1 MTDMAGIAG
10 NAVSVYQQALSTVS
24 NNIANVSTD
33 GYSRQ
38 DVSLSALPVT
48 KAGNV
53 FMGSGVAMDRVKR
66 QYDAFVESNLRNTTS
81 DLEAQGPMVNY
92 ANRVVDVLGSST
104 MGLNTALDAFF
115 ASARTVSGDPSSTVL
130 RSSFVRDAQGVADR
144 FGQLSA
150 QLDLVQ
156 EQTQQELDN
165 SVNQINALTS
175 QIAKVN
181 IQLAKQKSEDAQPPD
196 LLDQR
201 DLLLKQLSEFAR
213 MNTRFTPNGI
223 VTVSFGPTINAD
235 VVVDGQKAL
244 MIQAN
249 YEAGGSPEKASL
261 VLDPYGKA
269 IALNG
274 ISSGSLAGIMNFRDQ
289 VLGSSRNALDGLAKT
304 FANEVNTLHQQG
316 IDGYGNPGQALFSFD
331 SSIQSAA
338 GGMRVSFE
346 DPLRVAAGAQFRVVE
361 GSENPSGTNASISYD
376 EKPSPSVGT
385 NNALPPPPPPGP
397 PALQSAVPNSG
408 NVSTA
413 RQVSVSS
420 SLGVA
425 AVASIANGMQ
435 DVSLYLDGMQAGQQL
450 QIYTRDGRHVL
461 GAPLTDS
468 VALDNLMTKENGFA
482 AGATLSDEYLNQ
494 SGVTPDGAAV
504 GYKGM
509 QVFYGA
515 QAQVQGQPIYDGKD
529 AVSGYDY
536 LPAVLQGGRIS
547 PMTASNMPLM
557 DATTNPPKR
566 YFPAGAFKLNGQDL
580 GRLDPPVGGG
590 PLQASAIANWINAA
604 RETTGV
610 TAKASNV
617 IVVKPEQM
625 KFGMPLY
632 FGSSRVDTAGANT
645 PQALAK
651 AINNAN
657 AGVNATVNA
666 GGDLV
671 IRNNEGHAGEDI
683 SISATASNTSGILSL
698 TALGMG
704 ATTFRGEV
712 ELIKPAVD
720 TIVVDTSKMKLD
732 KGLLINGKTITLPS
746 GLSTPLTRAKLL
758 AIASA
763 INGQSDTTDVTARLS
778 ADNQSLILGSI
789 AQGTNPKITISGSIL
804 TDGKGSPLVDEQQ
817 NQGNRYLYDK
827 YNALGV
833 TNGVWP
839 AEQVNELTVKADQ
852 IKYGNPLYFK
862 DAGNWVQVTTTGID
876 TVQGLAQKIQQ
887 AHAGVVA
894 DVVNGDLV
902 IRNAA
907 DRIGRD
913 IRISASP
920 SDATGTS
927 SLTALGLSASTF
939 KVQVQVTPS
948 GPIQLGFGSTGTPND
963 LAQLGFRT
971 GAFITGAAK
980 DDLLVFVSGPGNASV
995 SASYSG
1001 QPVDAKQSLRA
1012 QTLEVKFAQDP
1023 AKYQG
1028 ALYYTIRSTDPGN
1041 TALGSTVVAERVF
1054 NPAELN
1060 PGIRFQ
1066 GLNLSF
1072 TSAPQPNDVFKL
1084 DGNQDGLGN
1093 NDNMLAIA
1101 ALETKAVVG
1110 NKTLTN
1116 SYIDQVNEMGNIAR
1130 QATISQTALTVVHEQ
1145 AIKSRDE
1152 ISGVSLDKEA
1162 ADLIRYQQ
1170 AYQAS
1175 AKVLQVAGQLFD
1187 AVLRV

>member
-48 KAGNV
+48 KSGNV
-53 FMGSGVAMDRVKR
+53 FLGSGVAMDRVKR

-81 DLEAQGPMVNY
+81 DLKAQGPMVSY

-115 ASARTVSGDPSSTVL
+115 ASARTLSGDPSSTVL

-156 EQTQQELDN
+156 DETQHEVDN
-165 SVNQINALTS
+165 SVSQINALTS

-201 DLLLKQLSEFAR
+201 DLLLKQLSDFAR
-213 MNTRFTPNGI
+213 INTRFTPNGI

-249 YEAGGSPEKASL
+249 YDGAASPEKLAL

-269 IALNG
+269 TALNG
-274 ISSGSLAGIMNFRDQ
+274 ISSGSLAGIMTFRDQ

-331 SSIQSAA
+331 SSIPNAA
-338 GGMRVSFE
+338 GAMRVAFE

-361 GSENPSGTNASISYD
+361 GAENPSGTNASISYD
-376 EKPSPSVGT
+376 EKPAASPG
-385 NNALPPPPPPGP
+385 AAAAAPPPGP
-397 PALQSAVPNSG
+397 APLQSVIPNSG

-413 RQVSVSS
+413 RQVNVSA

-425 AVASIANGMQ
+425 GVATIANGMQ
-435 DVSLYLDGMQAGQQL
+435 DVSLYLDSMQAGQQL
-450 QIYTRDGRHVL
+450 QIYTRDGRHLL
-461 GAPLTDS
+461 GTPVTDS
-468 VALDNLMTKENGFA
+468 IALDNLNTKDNGFA
-482 AGATLSDEYLNQ
+482 GGATLSDDYLNA
-494 SGVTPDGAAV
+494 SGVSATGAAV

-509 QVFYGA
+509 EIFYGA
-515 QAQVQGQPIYDGKD
+515 QASVQAQPIFDGKD
-529 AVSGYDY
+529 AVSGYNY
-536 LPAVLQGGRIS
+536 LPAVLQGSRLS
-547 PMTASNMPLM
+547 PLTANTM
-557 DATTNPPKR
+557 NPPLG

-580 GRLDPPVGGG
+580 GQLDPPVGAG
-590 PLQASAIANWINAA
+590 PLQASAVANWINQA
-604 RETTGV
+604 RATTGV

-617 IVVKPEQM
+617 IVVKPEQL

-632 FGSSRVDTAGANT
+632 FGTTKVETAGANT
-645 PQALAK
+645 PQALAR

-657 AGVNATVNA
+657 ANVQATVNA
-666 GGDLV
+666 GGELV
-671 IRNNEGHAGEDI
+671 ISNAEGHTGEDI
-683 SISATASNTSGILSL
+683 SISATASNSSGILSL

-704 ATTFRGEV
+704 ATTFRGQV
-712 ELIKPAVD
+712 ELVKPAVEP
-720 TIVVDTSKMKLD
+720 IVVDTSKINVSN
-732 KGLLINGKTITLPS
+732 GLLINGQAIEFPA
-746 GLSTPLTRAKLL
+746 GLGAPMNRAKLL
-758 AIASA
+758 AIANA
-763 INGQSDTTDVTARLS
+763 INDQSGVTDVTARLS
-778 ADNQSLILGSI
+778 ADSNSLILGSI
-789 AQGTNPKITISGSIL
+789 AQGSDPKIVVTGAVALDANGI
-804 TDGKGSPLVDEQQ
+804 PQVDPNQM
-817 NQGNRYLYDK
+817 QGNQYVYGA
-827 YNALGV
+827 NALGIS
-833 TNGVWP
+833 NGAWP
-839 AEQVNELTVKADQ
+839 APQVNEITVKADQ
-852 IKYGNPLYFK
+852 LKFGNPLYFK
-862 DAGNWVQVTTTGID
+862 DAGKWIRVNTAGAT
-876 TVQGLAQKIQQ
+876 TVQDMAQAINT
-887 AHAGVVA
+887 ANAGVNAQINA
-894 DVVNGDLV
+894 DGNLV
-902 IRNAA
+902 ISNAA
-907 DRIGRD
+907 DRVGGD

-927 SLTALGLSASTF
+927 SLTALGMSANTF
-939 KVQVQVTPS
+939 KVQIKVTPS
-948 GPIQLGFGSTGTPND
+948 GPIQLGFGSTGTPSD

-971 GAFITGAAK
+971 GAFITGAVK
-980 DDLLVFVSGPGNASV
+980 DDLLVFVSGPGNAAV
-995 SASYSG
+995 SASYAG
-1001 QPVDAKQSLRA
+1001 KPVDAKQNLRA
-1012 QTLEVKFAQDP
+1012 QTLEVKFLQDP
-1023 AKYQG
+1023 AKYNG
-1028 ALYYTIRSTDPGN
+1028 ALYYTISSTDPSN
-1041 TALGSTVVAERVF
+1041 KALGATVVAERVF
-1054 NPAELN
+1054 DPTQLN
-1060 PGIRFQ
+1060 PGVRFQ
-1066 GLNLSF
+1066 GLNLAF
-1072 TSAPQPNDVFKL
+1072 TAAPHANDVFKL

-1093 NDNMLAIA
+1093 NDNMLALA
-1101 ALETKAVVG
+1101 GLETKAVVG

-1130 QATISQTALTVVHEQ
+1130 QATISQTALTVVHDQ
-1145 AIKSRDE
+1145 AVKSRDE

>member
-10 NAVSVYQQALSTVS
+10 NAVSVYQQALTTVS

-66 QYDAFVESNLRNTTS
+66 QYDAFIESNLRNTTS
-81 DLEAQGPMVNY
+81 DLEAQGPMVSY

-156 EQTQQELDN
+156 EETQHELDN
-165 SVNQINALTS
+165 SVSQINALTA

-181 IQLAKQKSEDAQPPD
+181 IQLAKQKSEDSQPPD

-213 MNTRFTPNGI
+213 INTRFTPNGI
-223 VTVSFGPTINAD
+223 VTVSFGPTVNAD

-244 MIQAN
+244 MIQASYN
-249 YEAGGSPEKASL
+249 AAASPEKVAL

-269 IALNG
+269 TALNG
-274 ISSGSLAGIMNFRDQ
+274 ISSGSLAGIMTFREQ
-289 VLGSSRNALDGLAKT
+289 ILGSSRNALDGLAKT

-316 IDGYGNPGQALFSFD
+316 IDGYGKPGQALFAFD
-331 SSIQSAA
+331 PSAGNAA
-338 GGMRVSFE
+338 GSMHVAIE

-361 GSENPSGTNASISYD
+361 GAENPSGTNASVSYD
-376 EKPSPSVGT
+376 DRPAASPGT
-385 NNALPPPPPPGP
+385 TNAAPPVPGP
-397 PALQSAVPNSG
+397 PALQSVVPNSG
-408 NVSTA
+408 NASTA
-413 RQVSVSS
+413 RQVSVSAS
-420 SLGVA
+420 VGVA
-425 AVASIANGMQ
+425 SVAMVANGME
-435 DVSLYLDGMQAGQQL
+435 DVSLYLDAMQPGQQL
-450 QIYTRDGRHVL
+450 QIYTRDGRHLL
-461 GAPLTDS
+461 GAPLTDTI
-468 VALDNLMTKENGFA
+468 ALDNLMTRENGFA
-482 AGATLSDEYLNQ
+482 SGATLSDDYLNQ
-494 SGVTPDGAAV
+494 SGVQANGAAR

-509 QVFYGA
+509 NVFYGA
-515 QAQVQGQPIYDGKD
+515 QASVQAQPVFDSKETV
-529 AVSGYDY
+529 AGYNY
-536 LPAVLQGGRIS
+536 LPAVLQGQRIS
-547 PMTASNMPLM
+547 PLTSSTM
-557 DATTNPPKR
+557 NPPLG
-566 YFPAGAFKLNGQDL
+566 YFPKGTFKLNGQDL
-580 GRLDPPVGGG
+580 ERLDPPTGAG
-590 PLQASAIANWINAA
+590 PLQASAVANWVNLA
-604 RETTGV
+604 RNTTGI

-632 FGSSRVDTAGANT
+632 IQGQAVQTLGANT
-645 PQALAK
+645 PQAVAK
-651 AINNAN
+651 AINE
-657 AGVNATVNA
+657 AGTSVQATVNA

-671 IRNNEGHAGEDI
+671 IRNSEGHAGEDI
-683 SISATASNTSGILSL
+683 SISATAANSSGILSL

-704 ATTFRGEV
+704 ATVFRGQV
-712 ELIKPAVD
+712 ELVKPAVD
-720 TIVVDTSKMKLD
+720 TIVVDTSKINPT
-732 KGLLINGKTITLPS
+732 KGLLINGQAVKMPA
-746 GLSTPLTRAKLL
+746 GLSQPLSRSQLL
-758 AIASA
+758 SVASE
-763 INGQSDTTDVTARLS
+763 INALSDTTDVTARLS
-778 ADNQSLILGSI
+778 DDSQSLILGSI
-789 AQGTNPKITISGSIL
+789 ALGSNPKIMISGTIR
-804 TDGKGSPLVDEQQ
+804 TDGDGLPLRDPQQ
-817 NQGNRYLYDK
+817 NAGNQYLYDT
-827 YNALGV
+827 NALGV
-833 TNGVWP
+833 SNGAWP
-839 AEQVNELTVKADQ
+839 APHVNELTIKADQ
-852 IKYGNPLYFK
+852 LKFGNPLYIK
-862 DAGNWVQVTTTGID
+862 DAGLWQKVNTNGVSTT
-876 TVQGLAQKIQQ
+876 QGMAQAIN
-887 AHAGVVA
+887 AAGAGVSA
-894 DVVNGDLV
+894 QINDQGDLV

-907 DRIGRD
+907 NRVGAD

-927 SLTALGLSASTF
+927 SLTALGLSANTF
-939 KVQVQVTPS
+939 KVQEKVTPS
-948 GPIQLGFGSTGTPND
+948 GPIQLSFDGAGTPGD

-971 GAFITGAAK
+971 GAFISGAVK
-980 DDLLVFVSGPGNASV
+980 EDLLVFVSGPGNAAV
-995 SASYSG
+995 SASYAG

-1012 QTLEVKFAQDP
+1012 QTLEVKFLQDP
-1023 AKYQG
+1023 DKYGG
-1028 ALYYTIRSTDPGN
+1028 AMYYTIASNDPAN
-1041 TALGSTVVAERVF
+1041 PALGPTVVAERVF

-1060 PGIRFQ
+1060 PGVRFQ

-1072 TSAPQPNDVFKL
+1072 TAVPQPNDVFKL

-1110 NKTLTN
+1110 SKTLTN

-1130 QATISQTALTVVHEQ
+1130 QATISQTALKVVHDQ
-1145 AIKSRDE
+1145 AVKSRDE

>member
-53 FMGSGVAMDRVKR
+53 FLGSGVAMDRVKR

-81 DLEAQGPMVNY
+81 DLQAQGPMVNY

-115 ASARTVSGDPSSTVL
+115 ASARSVSGDPSSTVL
-130 RSSFVRDAQGVADR
+130 RSSFIRDAQGVADR

-156 EQTQQELDN
+156 EQTQHEVDN

-213 MNTRFTPNGI
+213 INTRFTPNGI

-244 MIQAN
+244 MI
-249 YEAGGSPEKASL
+249 EAHYDKAASPEKLAL

-269 IALNG
+269 TALNG
-274 ISSGSLAGIMNFRDQ
+274 ISSGSLAGIMTFRDQ
-289 VLGSSRNALDGLAKT
+289 VLGSTRNALDGLAKT
-304 FANEVNTLHQQG
+304 LANEVNTLHQQG

-331 SSIQSAA
+331 SSIANPA
-338 GGMRVSFE
+338 GGMRVALD

-361 GSENPSGTNASISYD
+361 GSENPSGTNASVSYD
-376 EKPSPSVGT
+376 ELPAPPVGAANT
-385 NNALPPPPPPGP
+385 LPPPPPGP
-397 PALQSAVPNSG
+397 APLQSVLPNSG
-408 NVSTA
+408 NISTA

-425 AVASIANGMQ
+425 GVATIANGMQ
-435 DVSLYLDGMQAGQQL
+435 DVSLYLDSMQAGQQL
-450 QIYTRDGRHVL
+450 QIFTRDGRHVL
-461 GAPLTDS
+461 GAPVTDS
-468 VALDNLMTKENGFA
+468 IALDNLNTKENGFA
-482 AGATLSDEYLNQ
+482 PGATLSDEYLNQ
-494 SGVTPDGAAV
+494 SGVSATGVAV

-515 QAQVQGQPIYDGKD
+515 QAAVQAKPIFDGKD

-536 LPAVLQGGRIS
+536 LPAVLQGSRIS
-547 PMTASNMPLM
+547 PLT
-557 DATTNPPKR
+557 ATTMNPPLG
-566 YFPAGAFKLNGQDL
+566 YFPAGTFKLNGQDL
-580 GRLDPPVGGG
+580 GRLDPPVGAG
-590 PLQASAIANWINAA
+590 PLQASAVANWINQA
-604 RETTGV
+604 RATTGI
-610 TAKASNV
+610 TAQASNV

-632 FGSSRVDTAGANT
+632 FGTQRIETAGANT

-651 AINNAN
+651 AINDAN
-657 AGVNATVNA
+657 TSVQATVNA

-671 IRNNEGHAGEDI
+671 ISNSEGHAGEDI
-683 SISATASNTSGILSL
+683 SISATASNTSGVLSL

-704 ATTFRGEV
+704 ATTFRGQV
-712 ELIKPAVD
+712 QLVKPAVES
-720 TIVVDTSKMKLD
+720 IVVDTSKINLSN
-732 KGLLINGKTITLPS
+732 GLMINGKTVNFPA
-746 GLSTPLTRAKLL
+746 GLSAPLTRAKLL
-758 AIASA
+758 AVTDA
-763 INGQSDTTDVTARLS
+763 INDQSGVTDVTARLS
-778 ADNQSLILGSI
+778 DDGKSLILGSI
-789 AQGTNPKITISGSIL
+789 AQGSNPKIWVTGAVALDAQGIPQVA
-804 TDGKGSPLVDEQQ
+804 T
-817 NQGNRYLYDK
+817 NQSDNNQYVYGA
-827 YNALGV
+827 NALGII
-833 TNGVWP
+833 NGAWP
-839 AEQVNELTVKADQ
+839 ADQVNEVTVKADQ
-852 IKYGNPLYFK
+852 LKFGNPLYFK
-862 DAGNWVQVTTTGID
+862 DAGNWIRVNTAGAT
-876 TVQGLAQKIQQ
+876 TVQDMAQAIN
-887 AHAGVVA
+887 ASHAGVNAHLNA
-894 DVVNGDLV
+894 DGNLV
-902 IRNAA
+902 ITNAP
-907 DRIGRD
+907 DRTGSD

-939 KVQVQVTPS
+939 KVQIKVTPS

-971 GAFITGAAK
+971 GAFISGEVK
-980 DDLLVFVSGPGNASV
+980 DDLLVFVSGPGNAAV
-995 SASYSG
+995 SASYAG
-1001 QPVDAKQSLRA
+1001 QPVDAKQSLRG
-1012 QTLEVKFAQDP
+1012 QTLSVKFAQDP
-1023 AKYQG
+1023 YKYNG
-1028 ALYYTIRSTDPGN
+1028 ALYYTISSTDPSN
-1041 TALGSTVVAERVF
+1041 KALGSTVVAERVF
-1054 NPAELN
+1054 DPSQLN
-1060 PGIRFQ
+1060 PGVRFQ

-1072 TSAPQPNDVFKL
+1072 TAAPQANDVFKL

-1101 ALETKAVVG
+1101 GLETKAVVG

-1130 QATISQTALTVVHEQ
+1130 QATISQTALTVVHDQ
-1145 AIKSRDE
+1145 AVKSRDE

-1187 AVLRV
+1187 AVLHVQ